1 MVSPLFIGITGGSS
15 SGKSSIAKIM
25 QDILIDCTYLSMD
38 DYYKPLKD
46 KSILAN
52 DRLFKT
58 YLLSTNLDEPD
69 SINITKFISDI
80 KQIKQGNS
88 IRKPIFDHV
97 TTSISDY
104 KTVKPNKYVII
115 DKKLIRKKD
124 SKARLANPKKI
135 QKKLGWRRKYNFNSL
150 IIDMVEN
157 DLEVLKKRKN

>member
-115 DKKLIRKKD
+115 D
-124 SKARLANPKKI
+124 
-135 QKKLGWRRKYNFNSL
+135 G
-150 IIDMVEN
+150 
-157 DLEVLKKRKN
+157 